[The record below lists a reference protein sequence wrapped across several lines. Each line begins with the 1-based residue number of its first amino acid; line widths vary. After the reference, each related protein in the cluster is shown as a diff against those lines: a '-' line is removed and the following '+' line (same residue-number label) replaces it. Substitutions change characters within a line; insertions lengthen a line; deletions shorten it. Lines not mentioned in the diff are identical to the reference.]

1 MNKHIFGFILFSLIV
16 GTSAFIYGFFFTPLA
31 TIQPVYVFENQP
43 EKRKSCRKETYSRVE
58 RATVN
63 AKVVQA
69 VFNLNTNQLDMD
81 LFLEGKDNSIDDV
94 TVRLHFYVKDGA
106 KTRYLRTEKV
116 LLTPNDKMI
125 HSITESYDWLSDLKS
140 RGNLY
145 VVPQTFVGIERDQ
158 ALRLSFD
165 EANAMPITVIGKD

>member
-16 GTSAFIYGFFFTPLA
+16 GTSAFIYGFFYSPLA
-31 TIQPVYVFENQP
+31 AIQPVYVFENRP

-69 VFNLNTNQLDMD
+69 VFNSNTNELDMD
-81 LFLEGKDNSIDDV
+81 LFLDLNNRLTEEA
-94 TVRLHFYVKDGA
+94 TVKFHFFAKDGA
-106 KTRYLRTEKV
+106 ETRYLKTEKV
-116 LLTPNDKMI
+116 ILTPNDKMTY
-125 HSITESYDWLSDLKS
+125 SITKSYGWLNNLKS

-145 VVPQTFVGIERDQ
+145 VVPQTIGDGESYQRFTPR
-158 ALRLSFD
+158 FD
-165 EANAMPITVIGKD
+165 ETNAMAITLVGKD